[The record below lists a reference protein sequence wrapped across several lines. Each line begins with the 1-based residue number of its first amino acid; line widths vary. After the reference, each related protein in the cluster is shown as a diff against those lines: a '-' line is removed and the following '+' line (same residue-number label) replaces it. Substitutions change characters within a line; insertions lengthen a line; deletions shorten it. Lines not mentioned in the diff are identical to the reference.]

1 MSDVSDS
8 RSCGSAGPASSRVD
22 ELEAE
27 IRSLQEKLLSAR
39 AVIEKLVSGETRPA
53 FQLNPPTVAGA
64 ISLVA
69 SQAGKRAL
77 HQAETMLAAR
87 KQTFRASD
95 GQIARLLDLAPVA
108 ILEADAAGVFL
119 YANTAAVSILQ
130 LSDLEL
136 QGIPFD
142 AIGWSL
148 CWPDGQ
154 PLMTCDRPIT
164 RALQGETVEDIE
176 IVLRWPDPV
185 RRALVLRVGA
195 VPIWTDTGHIEGAL
209 VTLADVTA
217 RHAATEAL
225 QASEDRSRLAFEIAN
240 ACAWE
245 YDPASGISSWD
256 AAARSLLNLPD
267 VLPFEAAIAQFVHP
281 DDVEQAKASVASALD
296 PAGAGRYALQHRAP
310 LAGTTL
316 GERWLQS
323 LGQAYFDGVGAAR
336 RAVRMVCV
344 TTDVT
349 ERRLAEE
356 RRTRLVAELN
366 HRVKNTLAVVQAL
379 AEQTRRATDKR
390 HIGSPERR
398 HFHADFQSRLLTLA
412 RAHDLLTRENW
423 AGATLQDV
431 FSAATQ
437 PFIGRVQQPVSG
449 LSGRERIEWAGPTI
463 RVAPE
468 ASVALSM
475 GIFELA
481 TNAVKHG
488 SLSSPFG
495 QVMVT
500 WAVSAD
506 RASVALKWE
515 ERGGPDVSGP
525 PPLHLHGFGLRLL
538 EGSLARQLGGNIH
551 LDFAPAGLCCHMTLP
566 LNGGRL
572 APR

>member
-1 MSDVSDS
+1 
-8 RSCGSAGPASSRVD
+8 VD

-27 IRSLQEKLLSAR
+27 VRSLQEKLLSAR

-53 FQLNPPTVAGA
+53 FQLNRPAVAGA
-64 ISLVA
+64 ISLAA
-69 SQAGKRAL
+69 SQTDKRAL
-77 HQAETMLAAR
+77 HQADTTLGAR
-87 KQTFRASD
+87 KPAFRASD
-95 GQIARLLDLAPVA
+95 GQLARLLDLAPVA

-119 YANTAAVSILQ
+119 YANAAAVSILE
-130 LSDLEL
+130 LTYLEL
-136 QGIPFD
+136 QGMPFD
-142 AIGWSL
+142 AVDWSL
-148 CWPDGQ
+148 GWPDGR
-154 PLMTCDRPIT
+154 PVMKCDRPIT

-176 IVLRWPDPV
+176 IVLRRPDPA
-185 RRALVLRVGA
+185 RRDLVLRVGA
-195 VPIWTDTGHIEGAL
+195 VPIWTDTGRIEGAL

-217 RHAATEAL
+217 RHAAIEAL
-225 QASEDRSRLAFEIAN
+225 QASEDRSRLAFEIAS

-245 YDPASGISSWD
+245 YDPASGVSTWD
-256 AAARSLLNLPD
+256 AAARRLLNLPD
-267 VLPFEAAIAQFVHP
+267 VLPFEAAIAHFVHP

-296 PAGAGRYALQHRAP
+296 PAGEGRYALQHRAAP
-310 LAGTTL
+310 AVTTS

-390 HIGSPERR
+390 PAGSPERR
-398 HFHADFQSRLLTLA
+398 HFHADFQSRLLALA

-423 AGATLQDV
+423 EGATLQDV
-431 FSAATQ
+431 ISAATQ
-437 PFIGRVQQPVSG
+437 PFIGGVQQPGIEPSG
-449 LSGRERIEWAGPTI
+449 SERIEWAGPVVQ
-463 RVAPE
+463 VAPE
-468 ASVALSM
+468 ASVALSI

-488 SLSSPFG
+488 ALSAPGG
-495 QVMVT
+495 QVTVT
-500 WAVSAD
+500 WAVSGD
-506 RASVALKWE
+506 RNSVALQWE

-538 EGSLARQLGGNIH
+538 ERGLARQVGGNIR
-551 LDFAPAGLCCHMTLP
+551 LDFAPAGLCCHMILP

-572 APR
+572 APS